1 MLTAQGYDELL
12 ELAKHYDTSVVTAGA
27 PKMHWDI
34 FGSGPDLP
42 AIQARAASYRLDA
55 AFLGARDHLDP
66 SIRAYRCASSHTPPH
81 TPHREI
87 YPPCRSTHRR
97 LSHNHTEEPHRAIP
111 EHHIGLQSSHPFVR
125 TLIRRLPSAL
135 PHERRRKKS
144 KGHRCEPDVNEPRLL
159 GCRCF
164 VNPSLSD
171 VVATTTAEA
180 LAMGKWVVVAK
191 HPENEFFS
199 SFANCLIY
207 ASVRPSGSSPAP
219 PLRMR
224 LASLAPITHRHRLL
238 PTPRT
243 HAQTQ
248 LPGPRKLPE

>member
-1 MLTAQGYDELL
+1 LEGGCSRTQGYDELL

-42 AIQARAASYRLDA
+42 AIQARAALYRLDA

-66 SIRAYRCASSHTPPH
+66 SIRAY
-81 TPHREI
+81 
-87 YPPCRSTHRR
+87 
-97 LSHNHTEEPHRAIP
+97 
-111 EHHIGLQSSHPFVR
+111 
-125 TLIRRLPSAL
+125 
-135 PHERRRKKS
+135 
-144 KGHRCEPDVNEPRLL
+144 
-159 GCRCF
+159 RCF

-191 HPENEFFS
+191 HPENDFFS

-207 ASVRPSGSSPAP
+207 TSVRPSLTAI
-219 PLRMR
+219 
-224 LASLAPITHRHRLL
+224 AS
-238 PTPRT
+238 
-243 HAQTQ
+243 
-248 LPGPRKLPE
+248 